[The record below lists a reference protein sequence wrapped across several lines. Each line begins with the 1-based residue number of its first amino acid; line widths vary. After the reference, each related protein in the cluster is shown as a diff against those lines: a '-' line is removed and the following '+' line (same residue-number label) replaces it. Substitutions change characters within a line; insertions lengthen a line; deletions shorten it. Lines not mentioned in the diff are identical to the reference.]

1 MIYKNASSLKQTTMI
16 SIKVTKL
23 PIEGIK
29 STQIHAVS
37 LNLNYWSKQIFML
50 LVNVK
55 AIGEQSP
62 RTMKTGHRIRRIRRK
77 KVIKKRIVYLGIKI
91 P

>member
-1 MIYKNASSLKQTTMI
+1 MRHRWSRQQW

-55 AIGEQSP
+55 SRPLANKVLEQLKQV
-62 RTMKTGHRIRRIRRK
+62 TEYEGK
-77 KVIKKRIVYLGIKI
+77 K
-91 P
+91 

>member
-1 MIYKNASSLKQTTMI
+1 MRHRWSRQQW

-23 PIEGIK
+23 AIEGIK

-37 LNLNYWSKQIFML
+37 LNLNYWSKQIFKL

-62 RTMKTGHRIRRIRRK
+62 RTIKTGPRIRRK

>member
-1 MIYKNASSLKQTTMI
+1 M
-16 SIKVTKL
+16 VTKL

-29 STQIHAVS
+29 STQVHAVS
-37 LNLNYWSKQIFML
+37 LNLNYWPKQIFKL

-62 RTMKTGHRIRRIRRK
+62 RTIKTGHRIRRQ
-77 KVIKKRIVYLGIKI
+77 KVINKRIVYLGIKI

>member
-1 MIYKNASSLKQTTMI
+1 M
-16 SIKVTKL
+16 VTKL

-29 STQIHAVS
+29 STQVHAVS
-37 LNLNYWSKQIFML
+37 LNLNYWPEQIFKL

-62 RTMKTGHRIRRIRRK
+62 RTIKTGHRIRRQ
-77 KVIKKRIVYLGIKI
+77 KVINKRIVYLGIKI

>member
-62 RTMKTGHRIRRIRRK
+62 RTMKTGHRIRRK